1 MTEAERIDEVIDRIE
16 EAESGTGPMQECPD
30 GFWTRLLRS
39 LRISVKP
46 GTSFKQ
52 PIREVTITGGAD
64 L

>member
-1 MTEAERIDEVIDRIE
+1 MTDAQRIDEVIDRIE
-16 EAESGTGPMQECPD
+16 EAEAGTSPTPECPD

-46 GTSFKQ
+46 GASFKQ
-52 PIREVTITGGAD
+52 PIREASITGGTS